1 MNRTRPFLTVLLT
14 VLLSL
19 ASYGESRKVHILSMN
34 DMHAAIE
41 AFPQLA
47 AIVDSLRALDPGL
60 LVLSAGDNRTGNPV
74 NDLYE
79 IPAYPMVALMNQVGF
94 HATALGNHEFDSHQ
108 DGLARLIGLST
119 FRYLC
124 ANIHPD
130 ESLGINTVP
139 YQVFDV
145 GGLKIGIIGVV
156 QLGTHGIPDT
166 HPNNV
171 TGISFTS
178 PEEEIAKYEW
188 LSKECDA
195 TILLS
200 HIGYDGDVVVSKAFP
215 WLDLIV
221 GGHSHTQIKGGEM
234 HNGVLITQDANKLK
248 KVTYITLTIEDGKV
262 TEKTAENIDVASFPR
277 KNKIVEN
284 MVEFFKNNPEFYR
297 VLAQADTPFS
307 TYDELGCLMCDAMVA
322 ETGADVAFVNAGGI
336 RYEEH
341 PAGDFTVDDVLRL
354 DPFGNTAVEFELTGE
369 ELRQMLMA
377 CHQADDNQFPCVAGV
392 KCKLK
397 TVGGDARK
405 LKDVALFTLDGK
417 KLNLKKSY
425 RVVTN
430 SYAAVVSDSPKKDPG
445 RDLNRQT
452 SDMIMRYLEK
462 QGHVSYQGVSR
473 VEKE

>member
-1 MNRTRPFLTVLLT
+1 
-14 VLLSL
+14 
-19 ASYGESRKVHILSMN
+19 
-34 DMHAAIE
+34 
-41 AFPQLA
+41 
-47 AIVDSLRALDPGL
+47 
-60 LVLSAGDNRTGNPV
+60 
-74 NDLYE
+74 
-79 IPAYPMVALMNQVGF
+79 
-94 HATALGNHEFDSHQ
+94 
-108 DGLARLIGLST
+108 
-119 FRYLC
+119 
-124 ANIHPD
+124 
-130 ESLGINTVP
+130 
-139 YQVFDV
+139 
-145 GGLKIGIIGVV
+145 
-156 QLGTHGIPDT
+156 
-166 HPNNV
+166 
-171 TGISFTS
+171 
-178 PEEEIAKYEW
+178 
-188 LSKECDA
+188 
-195 TILLS
+195 
-200 HIGYDGDVVVSKAFP
+200 
-215 WLDLIV
+215 
-221 GGHSHTQIKGGEM
+221 
-234 HNGVLITQDANKLK
+234 
-248 KVTYITLTIEDGKV
+248 
-262 TEKTAENIDVASFPR
+262 
-277 KNKIVEN
+277 

-307 TYDELGCLMCDAMVA
+307 TYDELGCLMCDAMMA

-405 LKDVALFTLDGK
+405 LKDVALFTPDGK